1 MLVPC
6 RVIWTQLSL
15 FSRFQGEVSRIEMA
29 WADPRVHN
37 DFKVRCTGMIER
49 GDVASGEVRRRHL
62 VI

>member
-1 MLVPC
+1 
-6 RVIWTQLSL
+6 
-15 FSRFQGEVSRIEMA
+15 MA